1 MRQLFTYCFWLVV
14 VAIVGRAF
22 KHVAYSRVP
31 YRFQINIFK
40 GSNSHLPNFSHRYG
54 TRCHLA
60 RRSVRKDSPY
70 GGEDSYFSDEGADN
84 LGESDDFENEDD
96 DDEEDDE
103 DEDDG
108 IDNIAGSRSI
118 DDDDWDGIDNEDEDD
133 DDSYPSEDEEIK
145 DVEDNETIMTW
156 KDRIQQKKTRKASGE
171 TLERKDSGKT
181 WEEKFLDD
189 PLKCNNPTVEIPVE
203 KPLGRFRRAY
213 IAIGRIEGQL
223 KTDSSDDMEEDE
235 VIAERLYRREQAWL
249 PHMQWARRSVL
260 LDYDVPVSNSSISNS
275 NSNSNSGDR
284 SDTSNSGGSSADGDM
299 GRKVSTAAVTDSYT
313 LLCDLSL
320 RPVAQVLMLRANR
333 SSDARDLLRSEPL
346 AAHGVFEDDWQLL
359 RAEVRDDEDESL
371 SADLR
376 SDPFLFVGLYGNQKK
391 KEQQRGQ
398 QFDSS
403 LEYHIAQNT
412 LSEEDPDKI
421 QRVSLLA
428 KLTVIDEEEEEREI
442 QAANADKSDEGQED
456 DRDSDSA
463 SSATS
468 GRNLA
473 GLLVLFSAT
482 SVKDAQRYIEA
493 DAALSSY
500 SSTVCSIPFFH

>member
-1 MRQLFTYCFWLVV
+1 
-14 VAIVGRAF
+14 
-22 KHVAYSRVP
+22 
-31 YRFQINIFK
+31 
-40 GSNSHLPNFSHRYG
+40 
-54 TRCHLA
+54 
-60 RRSVRKDSPY
+60 
-70 GGEDSYFSDEGADN
+70 
-84 LGESDDFENEDD
+84 
-96 DDEEDDE
+96 
-103 DEDDG
+103 
-108 IDNIAGSRSI
+108 
-118 DDDDWDGIDNEDEDD
+118 
-133 DDSYPSEDEEIK
+133 
-145 DVEDNETIMTW
+145 
-156 KDRIQQKKTRKASGE
+156 
-171 TLERKDSGKT
+171 
-181 WEEKFLDD
+181 
-189 PLKCNNPTVEIPVE
+189 
-203 KPLGRFRRAY
+203 
-213 IAIGRIEGQL
+213 
-223 KTDSSDDMEEDE
+223 
-235 VIAERLYRREQAWL
+235 
-249 PHMQWARRSVL
+249 
-260 LDYDVPVSNSSISNS
+260 
-275 NSNSNSGDR
+275 
-284 SDTSNSGGSSADGDM
+284 M

-428 KLTVIDEEEEEREI
+428 KLTAIDEEEEEREI

-500 SSTVCSIPFFH
+500 SSTLLSPVNLQDVSGMHHMMARNFGEKSELDKIHFMDPEDLLLLAEGVPSILNPNPGKNLFGSGNPTFLTHLREEQESGALQLLQPLVSIPSLPNHYQDNQAALLQLQRDGVSYRYNRLDIEERLGEGMAEKAAQWNKAMNKFQKALIKAGGADS